1 MGESGYLAGMNGK
14 IEITLPGANAF
25 ARNMAK
31 AENTKRQAI
40 KKSFSGAKAS
50 LKLNKILKLQA
61 EKFDATI
68 TK

>member
-1 MGESGYLAGMNGK
+1 MAK
-14 IEITLPGANAF
+14 
-25 ARNMAK
+25 AK
-31 AENTKRQAI
+31 AENTKREAI

>member
-1 MGESGYLAGMNGK
+1 MHMALQVIVQWFLSFMTQVYMAK
-14 IEITLPGANAF
+14 
-25 ARNMAK
+25 AK
-31 AENTKRQAI
+31 AENTKREAI
-40 KKSFSGAKAS
+40 KKSFTGAKAS

>member
-31 AENTKRQAI
+31 AKAENTKR
-40 KKSFSGAKAS
+40 
-50 LKLNKILKLQA
+50 
-61 EKFDATI
+61 
-68 TK
+68 